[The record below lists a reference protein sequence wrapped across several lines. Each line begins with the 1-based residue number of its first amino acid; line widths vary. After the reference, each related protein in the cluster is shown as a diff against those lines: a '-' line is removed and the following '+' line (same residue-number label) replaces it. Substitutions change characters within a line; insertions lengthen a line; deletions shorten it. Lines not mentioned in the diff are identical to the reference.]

1 MPLEITDNQFYDA
14 AKRIGLL
21 NDEQIEAIS
30 KIQTEAATKGF
41 AMKASKIAV
50 MKGMLTAL
58 QAERIEKD
66 AAPQTEKFARFELL
80 DKIRDDAQGTIYKA
94 VHAHNT
100 KLVVQLKIMD
110 EKLFSDPECMGRFLR
125 AADILRE
132 TKHPNIV
139 HALEKGEFE
148 GRPYIVLEYNDGKLL
163 SEILEELGCI
173 DEASALKIGLE
184 IASAL
189 ELMNKRGLIHRDIKP
204 DTILI
209 TQAGMA
215 KLTDLGLAKFASNEL
230 KQVTIR
236 STPIGTPAYMAPEYI
251 MEQKDLD
258 IRTDI
263 YGLGATLF
271 HAVTGKLPYESNNIV
286 QVMQMINSPKTP
298 DASSLRAEVSPHMS
312 ALLKGMMAKDR
323 AKRYSAKLDD
333 LMDDMRRV
341 SKGQPPKFAKS

>member
-1 MPLEITDNQFYDA
+1 MPLEITDDQFFDSA
-14 AKRIGLL
+14 RKIGILSE
-21 NDEQIEAIS
+21 EQITAIA
-30 KIQTEAATKGF
+30 KVQAEAAAKGF
-41 AMKASKIAV
+41 ALKASKVAV
-50 MKGMLTAL
+50 MKGMLTAV
-58 QAERIEKD
+58 QSERIEKE

-80 DKIRDDAQGTIYKA
+80 DEIRSDAQGTLYKA
-94 VHAHNT
+94 VHAHNA

-148 GRPYIVLEYNDGKLL
+148 GRPYIVLEHNEGKLL
-163 SEILEELGCI
+163 SEILQEKETL

-189 ELMNKRGLIHRDIKP
+189 ELMHKRGLIHRDIKP
-204 DTILI
+204 DTILVTPSGI
-209 TQAGMA
+209 A
-215 KLTDLGLAKFASNEL
+215 KLTDLGLAKYASNEL
-230 KQVTIR
+230 KAVTMR

-251 MEQKDLD
+251 LEQKDLD

-271 HAVTGKLPYESNNIV
+271 HAVTGRLPYESNNIV
-286 QVMQMINSPKTP
+286 QVLQMIQSAPVP
-298 DASSLRAEVSPHMS
+298 DARAVRPVVSEPMA
-312 ALLKGMMAKDR
+312 ALLKGMTEKDR
-323 AKRYSAKLDD
+323 NDRYGPRLDD
-333 LMDDMRRV
+333 LMDDLRRV
-341 SKGQPPKFAKS
+341 AKGQPPRHAKG

>member
-1 MPLEITDNQFYDA
+1 MPREIADDQFYNA
-14 AKRIGLL
+14 AKQAGLL
-21 NDEQIEAIS
+21 NDEQIAAIS
-30 KIQTEAATKGF
+30 KVQVEAAAKGF
-41 AMKASKIAV
+41 TLKASKIAV
-50 MKGMLTAL
+50 MRGILTAS
-58 QAERIEKD
+58 QAERVEQE
-66 AAPQTEKFARFELL
+66 ALPQTEKFARFELL
-80 DKIRDDAQGTIYKA
+80 EKIREDAQGTVYKA
-94 VHAHNT
+94 VHAHNA
-100 KLVVQLKIMD
+100 KLIVQLKIMD
-110 EKLFSDPECMGRFLR
+110 DKLFSDPECMGRFLR

-148 GRPYIVLEYNDGKLL
+148 GRPYIVLEHNEGKLL
-163 SEILEELGCI
+163 SEVLKELGNM
-173 DEASALKIGLE
+173 DEASALKIGIE

-189 ELMNKRGLIHRDIKP
+189 ELMHKRGLIHRDIKP
-204 DTILI
+204 DTILV
-209 TQAGMA
+209 TPSGTA
-215 KLTDLGLAKFASNEL
+215 KLTDLGLAKYASNEL

-271 HAVTGKLPYESNNIV
+271 HAVTGKLPYDSNNIV
-286 QVMQMINSPKTP
+286 QVMQLINSPQVP
-298 DASSLRAEVSPHMS
+298 DARTVRKEVSANMS

-323 AKRYSAKLDD
+323 KNRYSAHLDE

-341 SKGQPPKFAKS
+341 AKGQPPKFAKA